1 VNYLI
6 ACKVSKISTEAFL
19 VGGMAMAMQLRYL
32 ESGNNLTSAGKEN
45 PLAGKTVVVVD
56 DSQFQRRKLREL
68 YESMGFRC
76 IGEAANGLDG
86 FTVCERLKPDL
97 VSLDILMPVM
107 HGVEALGYI
116 RETDCARHVV
126 LVSAIPSLE
135 EVSRLRPK
143 GQMPDAI
150 FSKKDSR
157 ETFREVLTNIFL
169 AESLLTKQP
178 EKVQEKT
185 PAEVPSD
192 EEAS

>member
-1 VNYLI
+1 
-6 ACKVSKISTEAFL
+6 
-19 VGGMAMAMQLRYL
+19 MAMQLRYL
-32 ESGNNLTSAGKEN
+32 DSGNNVTSAGKEN
-45 PLAGKTVVVVD
+45 PLAGKSVVIVD

-86 FTVCERLKPDL
+86 FTVCEKLRPDL

-116 RETDCARHVV
+116 RESNCVRYII

-135 EVSRLRPK
+135 EISQLRPK

-157 ETFREVLTNIFL
+157 ETFREVLANIFL
-169 AESLLTKQP
+169 AESLRSKESEQPPGGKTKGAG
-178 EKVQEKT
+178 T
-185 PAEVPSD
+185 